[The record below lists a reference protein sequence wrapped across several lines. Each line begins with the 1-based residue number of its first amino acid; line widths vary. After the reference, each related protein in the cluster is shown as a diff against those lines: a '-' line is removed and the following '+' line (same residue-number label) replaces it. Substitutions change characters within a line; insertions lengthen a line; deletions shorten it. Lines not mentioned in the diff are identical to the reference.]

1 MKRTWADALRRAAP
15 TPADDPV
22 QQYRTEHLLMQH
34 INTPPSR
41 GTSYRRIT
49 ARIAVPAALT
59 ACALFVA
66 LPDAARLEPIRIGG
80 TPNATSKIAESAYAG
95 NAASD
100 MRLAAP
106 IEFRLAPGVELRN
119 EDRRVYRF
127 AEASVTDVERLADR
141 LGATAPLEQ
150 VSYPSGETT
159 YSTTDGLYASS
170 NGSFSWSNMA
180 LYNSPEFQSRMT
192 VSCAVEAVPP
202 STDGAMPIPEPVDAS
217 PLVPCGPETDPQITT
232 RPSDT
237 AALAAI
243 TPLIGSAK
251 ATVSYRSAYSV
262 SFTLTYDAVDADA
275 YTGYA
280 EVADLGVLGVAG
292 MFTEIEK
299 MGKYPTATVDEAL
312 QRFTDQGFATARA
325 YIEPAPALGAPETS
339 VSCLPPAPSAE
350 APSVALTPADD
361 PSLVGPCVQPEPA
374 PIEPIV
380 VELTA
385 VAWSSTILYDTAS
398 RIWVVPAYEFTAT
411 DGSRYTAI
419 ALTAAYLE
427 QVTPPPVMDLVD
439 PVPAVGDTDTSAPE
453 PDSALVDTTPFTGLT
468 EDAATALAAN
478 LGLEIRVVARDGEEF
493 AVTRDY
499 RTTRVNI
506 RIVDGTV
513 TEASIG

>member
-22 QQYRTEHLLMQH
+22 QQYRTERLLMQH
-34 INTPPSR
+34 INTSPSR
-41 GTSYRRIT
+41 GKSYRRIT
-49 ARIAVPAALT
+49 TRIAVPAALT

-66 LPDAARLEPIRIGG
+66 LPDAARLEPIRIGA
-80 TPNATSKIAESAYAG
+80 TPNATSNVAESAYAG
-95 NAASD
+95 NAVSD

-119 EDRRVYRF
+119 EDRMVYRF
-127 AEASVTDVERLADR
+127 TEASATDVERLADR
-141 LGATAPLEQ
+141 LGTTAPLEQ

-170 NGSFSWSNMA
+170 NGSFSWSNTA
-180 LYNSPEFQSRMT
+180 LYASPELQSRMT
-192 VSCAVEAVPP
+192 VSCAVEVVAPA
-202 STDGAMPIPEPVDAS
+202 TDGPVPEPVEAS
-217 PLVPCGPETDPQITT
+217 PLMPCGPETDPQATT

-243 TPLIGSAK
+243 TPLIGSAQ

-262 SFTLTYDAVDADA
+262 SFTLTYGAVDADA

-292 MFTEIEK
+292 MFTKLEK

-312 QRFTDQGFATARA
+312 QRLMDQGLATARA
-325 YIEPAPALGAPETS
+325 FVEPAPALGAPDSS
-339 VSCLPPAPSAE
+339 VQCLPPA
-350 APSVALTPADD
+350 SVADEASSAVAPADD
-361 PSLVGPCVQPEPA
+361 TSLVGPCVQPEPA

-385 VAWSSTILYDTAS
+385 VTWSSTILYDTAS
-398 RIWVVPAYEFTAT
+398 RIWVVPAYVFTAI
-411 DGSRYTAI
+411 DGSQYTAI
-419 ALTAAYLE
+419 ALTEAYLE
-427 QVTPPPVMDLVD
+427 QVSPPVSDVVD
-439 PVPAVGDTDTSAPE
+439 PVPAVDDTGTIAPE

-499 RTTRVNI
+499 RTTRVNV
-506 RIVDGTV
+506 RIVDDVV